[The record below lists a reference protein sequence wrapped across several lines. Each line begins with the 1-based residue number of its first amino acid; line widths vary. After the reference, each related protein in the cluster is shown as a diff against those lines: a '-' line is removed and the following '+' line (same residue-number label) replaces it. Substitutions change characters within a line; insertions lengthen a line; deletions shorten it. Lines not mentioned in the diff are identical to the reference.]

1 MDVCHFVVNGMWDE
15 CQTMT
20 NVGQSFLLL
29 FLISGRETNMVLE
42 HKESNSCSMVR
53 LWISRNVNFESFI
66 GLEMNK
72 KIEFDIKM

>member
-1 MDVCHFVVNGMWDE
+1 MWDE

-53 LWISRNVNFESFI
+53 LLDLQKCKF
-66 GLEMNK
+66 
-72 KIEFDIKM
+72 